1 MLDLLAALD
10 TLDHTILLDRLSRYF
25 GFSRTV
31 LRWFSFYL
39 TGQIQSVTI
48 HFSNTA
54 SSSRRLEFGVPQG
67 SILGPLLFTLYTA
80 PIQDIISAHITYIV
94 CSTQMTLNST

>member
-1 MLDLLAALD
+1 MLNLSIASD

-31 LRWFSFYL
+31 LRWFSSYL
-39 TGQIQSVTI
+39 TGRIQCVTI
-48 HFSNTA
+48 GNTA
-54 SSSRRLEFGVPQG
+54 SSSRRFEFGVSQG
-67 SILGPLLFTLYTA
+67 SIHDPLLFTLYSA

-94 CSTQMTLNST
+94 CSTAMAPNST

>member
-1 MLDLLAALD
+1 MLDLSTASD

-25 GFSRTV
+25 GFSRIV
-31 LRWFSFYL
+31 LRLFSSYL
-39 TGQIQSVTI
+39 TGRIQCVTI
-48 HFSNTA
+48 GNTA
-54 SSSRRLEFGVPQG
+54 SNSRRFEFGVPQG

-94 CSTQMTLNST
+94 CSTAMTPNST

>member
-1 MLDLLAALD
+1 MLDLSAALD
-10 TLDHTILLDRLSRYF
+10 TLDHNILLDRLGRYF

-31 LRWFSFYL
+31 LRWFSSYL
-39 TGQIQSVTI
+39 TGRIQCVTI
-48 HFSNTA
+48 GNTT

-94 CSTQMTLNST
+94 CSTQMTLHPT